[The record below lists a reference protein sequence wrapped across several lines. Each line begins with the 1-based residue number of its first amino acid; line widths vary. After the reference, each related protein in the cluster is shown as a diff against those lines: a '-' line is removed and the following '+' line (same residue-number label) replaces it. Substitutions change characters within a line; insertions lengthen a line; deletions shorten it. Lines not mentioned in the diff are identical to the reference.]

1 MNIEIAVFFIFAFF
15 LIISSIGVITINNP
29 VKSAI
34 NLVFAFFSS
43 AVLWLL
49 LNAEFLS
56 IILILVYVGAVLV
69 LFLFVVMML
78 DINISQAKE
87 GFVKYFPIGLIV
99 FISIAGL
106 LSFFFYNQFENSN
119 NNIITEINILGEDNT
134 KNLGYVLYT
143 EYILAF
149 EIAAMLLLLG
159 IISAITLTQQKNSEN
174 KYQNP
179 SHQVNANKKER
190 LSVIKDEENKLRSQC
205 RII

>member
-1 MNIEIAVFFIFAFF
+1 MNIELIVFFIF
-15 LIISSIGVITINNP
+15 SSLLVLSSLAVILINNP

-34 NLVFAFFSS
+34 YLVSSFFFS

-56 IILILVYVGAVLV
+56 IILILVYVGAVMV

-78 DINISQAKE
+78 DINTTEARD
-87 GFVKYFPIGLIV
+87 GFVKYLPIGILV
-99 FISIAGL
+99 FISIAGI
-106 LSFFFYNQFENSN
+106 LSFFFYTQFSDINEDITYSI
-119 NNIITEINILGEDNT
+119 NIIGEDNT

-149 EIAAMLLLLG
+149 EIAAILLLLG
-159 IISAITLTQQKNSEN
+159 IISAITLTQQKSISN

-179 SHQVNANKKER
+179 SEQVNIKKSER
-190 LSVIKDEENKLRSQC
+190 LKIMKDKEKKL
-205 RII
+205 